1 MITRRELLQYTAATA
16 AVAAVG
22 HATGAERQA
31 ADTPLFP
38 GFKTAKIKTS
48 GATINL
54 VSGAATSTRIIPSA
68 PWRWTWS
75 KRCTSWASKDSLSS
89 ATTAAGGWR
98 TGSRSITRTR

>member
-1 MITRRELLQYTAATA
+1 MDGLSAWPWTARWCQGTPYLGRAVSAGTDNQGGIRFLAISVFRRSTMITRRELLQYTAATA

-31 ADTPLFP
+31 AGTPLFP

-54 VSGAATSTRIIPSA
+54 VSG
-68 PWRWTWS
+68 
-75 KRCTSWASKDSLSS
+75 
-89 ATTAAGGWR
+89 GNG
-98 TGSRSITRTR
+98 